1 VQSLAYLH
9 GFYFKRLWNYTVV
22 VLARFLFNSSDPQ
35 LEFRMCIKSEG
46 KKIVELAKKLSFDE
60 VNVDVTE
67 ELLLNSRKEEVSI
80 EVQVDSVL

>member
-1 VQSLAYLH
+1 
-9 GFYFKRLWNYTVV
+9 
-22 VLARFLFNSSDPQ
+22 
-35 LEFRMCIKSEG
+35 MCIKSEG

-80 EVQVDSVL
+80 EVQVDSVLW